1 MNMINILELAKMTGD
16 QKKEVLMRSHIDFEE
31 MSSVVGPIIKM
42 VQSGGDNAL
51 LKLAEQY
58 DKCRLSQL
66 AVSRDEMDA
75 AALLVDEGIKEALR
89 HIHKNSISY
98 YQKELPLDW
107 NTWLED
113 GILSGAMY
121 KPYNRVGVYVPGGKG
136 SFPAMVLRLSTPV
149 CLAGVK
155 EVVICTP
162 PLEDGSI
169 NPAILYAAKLNN
181 INTVYKVG
189 GAQAI
194 AAMAYGTETVKK
206 VEKIVGVGS
215 SYVTAAQK
223 ILFGEVAV
231 DRLAGPSDAL
241 ILADSSAVPEYVAA
255 DMLIESEHSPNSGS
269 PVLIDNME
277 SAIKIKKYAEQ
288 YITEA
293 PERQKNIFET
303 SLLKYSPIIVYQTME
318 EAVNFINDYAPEHLH
333 VQIKNPYDLLKSIK
347 NTGAVQIGSYSVIS
361 STDFFGGSAN
371 ALPTGG
377 YAKIFGDVSVLDFF
391 KKIPIQYVNLKGF
404 KHISKKAVHL
414 AEYQDMYFHAKAIK
428 VRKEFEIESV

>member
-1 MNMINILELAKMTGD
+1 
-16 QKKEVLMRSHIDFEE
+16 
-31 MSSVVGPIIKM
+31 
-42 VQSGGDNAL
+42 
-51 LKLAEQY
+51 
-58 DKCRLSQL
+58 
-66 AVSRDEMDA
+66 
-75 AALLVDEGIKEALR
+75 
-89 HIHKNSISY
+89 
-98 YQKELPLDW
+98 
-107 NTWLED
+107 
-113 GILSGAMY
+113 
-121 KPYNRVGVYVPGGKG
+121 
-136 SFPAMVLRLSTPV
+136 
-149 CLAGVK
+149 
-155 EVVICTP
+155 
-162 PLEDGSI
+162 
-169 NPAILYAAKLNN
+169 
-181 INTVYKVG
+181 
-189 GAQAI
+189 
-194 AAMAYGTETVKK
+194 
-206 VEKIVGVGS
+206 
-215 SYVTAAQK
+215 
-223 ILFGEVAV
+223 
-231 DRLAGPSDAL
+231 
-241 ILADSSAVPEYVAA
+241 DSSAEPEYVAA